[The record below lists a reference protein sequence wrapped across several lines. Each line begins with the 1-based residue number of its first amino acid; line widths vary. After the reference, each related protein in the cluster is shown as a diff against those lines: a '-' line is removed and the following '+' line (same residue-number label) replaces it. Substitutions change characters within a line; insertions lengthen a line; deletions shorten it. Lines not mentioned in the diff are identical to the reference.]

1 MAVAGAI
8 VYQYDGSFPGLMT
21 AVFCSFRDRILP
33 EAVIGPSSSEL
44 YLYSVQEIVT
54 DEGYARR
61 VEQGIRTKLG
71 AETLQFVRNAYLT
84 CLPNKE
90 LLILRFLH
98 FAFGHGPGVLDMLQH
113 PDVYPLHGAVLHLKR
128 ESHLLKGFIR
138 FTARQGIL
146 AAEIGPKNCVL
157 PLLVEHFRT
166 RFACERF
173 IIYDST
179 NSMAL
184 LHDPP
189 SVEIVPAWD
198 LELPSKDKGEER
210 IETLWRLFYDTIAVE
225 GRENPKLRMS
235 LMPQRYWRF
244 MTEFNRES
252 SSASRSP
259 TINLSPTR

>member
-1 MAVAGAI
+1 MAVAGSI
-8 VYQYDGSFPGLMT
+8 VYRYDGSFPGLMT
-21 AVFCSFRDRILP
+21 VVFHSFHDEILP
-33 EAVIGPSSSEL
+33 EAVIDPDSSEL

-54 DEGYARR
+54 DDSYARR
-61 VEQGIRTKLG
+61 VEQGIRIRLG
-71 AETLQFVRNAYLT
+71 ADTLQFVRNSYLT
-84 CLPNKE
+84 CVPKKE
-90 LLILRFLH
+90 LLVLRFLH
-98 FAFGHGPGVLDMLQH
+98 FAFRHGPGALDMLHH
-113 PDVYPLHGAVLHLKR
+113 PDVHPLHGAVLHLKR

-157 PLLVEHFRT
+157 PLLVEHFST
-166 RFACERF
+166 RFAHERF

-198 LELPSKDKGEER
+198 LELRSKDKGEER

-235 LMPQRYWRF
+235 LMPKRYWRF
-244 MTEFNRES
+244 MTEFER
-252 SSASRSP
+252 
-259 TINLSPTR
+259 T

>member
-1 MAVAGAI
+1 MAIAGAV
-8 VYQYDGSFPGLMT
+8 VYRYDGSFPGLMT
-21 AVFCSFRDRILP
+21 AVFHSFRDRLLP
-33 EAVIGPSSSEL
+33 EAVIGPHSSEL
-44 YLYSVQEIVT
+44 YLYPVQEIVT
-54 DEGYARR
+54 DDDCARR
-61 VEQGIRTKLG
+61 VEHGIRAKLG
-71 AETLQFVRNAYLT
+71 ADTLQFVRHSYLT
-84 CLPNKE
+84 CMPQKE

-98 FAFGHGPGVLDMLQH
+98 FAFRHGPGTLDMLQH
-113 PDVYPLHGAVLHLKR
+113 QDVHPLHSAVLHLKR

-157 PLLVEHFRT
+157 PLLVEHFCT
-166 RFACERF
+166 RFAHERF

-184 LHDPP
+184 LHNPP
-189 SVEIVPAWD
+189 SVEIVPAWE

-235 LMPQRYWRF
+235 LMPKRYWRF
-244 MTEFNRES
+244 MTEFNRV
-252 SSASRSP
+252 
-259 TINLSPTR
+259 